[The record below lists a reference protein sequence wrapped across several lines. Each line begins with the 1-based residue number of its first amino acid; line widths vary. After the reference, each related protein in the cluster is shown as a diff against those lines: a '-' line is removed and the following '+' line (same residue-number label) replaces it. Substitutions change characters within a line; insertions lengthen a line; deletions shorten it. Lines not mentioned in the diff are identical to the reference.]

1 MTRFLTQKLSWY
13 DLFFVTDILS
23 RQLTYINR
31 NNINK
36 FPHTTF
42 NWIALDGSQVLC
54 HMPPSETYT
63 AQAHF
68 GDVKRSV
75 TQHKSM
81 DEDTTS
87 LLVFG
92 YGDGGGGPTA
102 EHIEKLRRCRG
113 MSDTIGLLPRI
124 KMGDSVDDF
133 FSRLEKKQG
142 SAKKFATWYGELYF
156 ELHRGTYTTQSNNKK
171 NNRRAEVALK
181 NLELLAAYASLG
193 SSYGYKYPKKDIDEL
208 WEIICLYGCFP
219 TLAHAHAGC

>member
-1 MTRFLTQKLSWY
+1 
-13 DLFFVTDILS
+13 
-23 RQLTYINR
+23 
-31 NNINK
+31 
-36 FPHTTF
+36 
-42 NWIALDGSQVLC
+42 
-54 HMPPSETYT
+54 MPPSETYT

-68 GDVKRSV
+68 SDVKRLV

-87 LLVFG
+87 PLVFG
-92 YGDGGGGPTA
+92 YGDVGGGPTA

-113 MSDTIGLLPRI
+113 MSDTIGLLPHI

-142 SAKKFATWYGELYF
+142 SEKKFAAWYGELCF
-156 ELHRGTYTTQSNNKK
+156 GLHRGTYTTQSNSKG
-171 NNRRAEVALK
+171 NRRAEVASK
-181 NLELLAAYASLG
+181 NLEPLAAYASLG

-219 TLAHAHAGC
+219 TLAHEHVGC